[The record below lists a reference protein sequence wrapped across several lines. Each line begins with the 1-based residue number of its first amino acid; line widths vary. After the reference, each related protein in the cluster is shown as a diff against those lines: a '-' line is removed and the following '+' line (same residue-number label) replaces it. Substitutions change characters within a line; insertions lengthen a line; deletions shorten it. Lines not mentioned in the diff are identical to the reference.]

1 MIIFSKGAKADIG
14 PKPSITVYVKNF
26 NSQSYYLDLLVN
38 EKTYFIKFDDFNDR
52 KYSAE
57 LKNLNL
63 YKYNKDGWIAAHI
76 RNWLLFGD
84 LHGKYDK
91 KKNMMV
97 HYFTYHGVPETF
109 KIIAENEKGDII
121 VSNEIAPHQFKA
133 EVIFDMSTGKVIKIS
148 SPFKVYDIK
157 FFILLIIFTIIV
169 ELLISIPF
177 KLKPKKV
184 IVYVNIFTQLLLQ
197 TSILA
202 TFKLYSFKASYIVF
216 YIEEI
221 MIVFIEYFLYRVYTK
236 HLNKK
241 VLALYTVL
249 SNLVTFLIGI
259 LIS

>member
-1 MIIFSKGAKADIG
+1 MIIFSNGAKADMG

-38 EKTYFIKFDDFNDR
+38 EKNYAIKFDDFNDR
-52 KYSAE
+52 KYSPE

-91 KKNMMV
+91 EKNMMV

-109 KIIAENEKGDII
+109 KIITENEKGEIV
-121 VSNEIAPHQFKA
+121 VSNEITPHQFRA

-148 SPFKVYDIK
+148 SPFRTYDFK
-157 FFILLIIFTIIV
+157 YFIFLIIFTVII

-177 KLKPKKV
+177 KIKPKKV
-184 IVYVNIFTQLLLQ
+184 VVYVNIFTQLLLQ
-197 TSILA
+197 ASILA
-202 TFKLYSFKASYIVF
+202 AFKLYSFKASYVVF
-216 YIEEI
+216 YIEELA
-221 MIVFIEYFLYRVYTK
+221 IVFIEYFLYRAYTK
-236 HLNKK
+236 PLNKK
-241 VLALYTVL
+241 VLAFYTVL